1 MFEINDWSDVD
12 DTADTNI
19 GNFGNANTCKK
30 SKKKRKKQANELK
43 TKSKLSVPNL
53 NDKTKI
59 AVTNLVTSKFKD
71 RFLNSPTLTTS
82 LVDNDDTQQ
91 NNKLKTTKEMVRRLS
106 FKNNGSE
113 NIKVEN
119 ILNKGLKFASESQ
132 FLNFINHQ
140 PKKRK
145 KSKKNEST
153 NKKPKFDQ
161 PKSVQENETTNS
173 SKSAE
178 ENSKVKSNINS
189 DRFNLK
195 KNDNNKLTTHTGF
208 NVDKLS
214 ELLKN
219 TSNQNSAKDHE
230 KTSTSMHSEDSDAKR
245 KLKSSRFR
253 FLNEKLYTQSGQ
265 ESYKMFKNDTEGLN
279 TFKTYHEGY
288 AEQVRKW
295 PIDPLDLIISSIM
308 KRNCEKLVIADF
320 GCGEARLA
328 QALSSSCKQ
337 IHSFDL
343 VALNDKITVCDFSK
357 TPLENESID
366 IAVFCLSLMGTNL
379 RDYIKEANRVLKM
392 GGALKI
398 AEVESRFEGDL
409 GVQEFIES
417 IEKTG
422 FGLKWKDLK
431 KEYFN
436 LFDFKKN
443 KNFNKKKAQNFELK
457 PCIYKKR

>member
-12 DTADTNI
+12 DTAETNI
-19 GNFGNANTCKK
+19 GNFENSTTCKK
-30 SKKKRKKQANELK
+30 SKKKRKRQANGLK
-43 TKSKLSVPNL
+43 TKSKLLVPSL

-59 AVTNLVTSKFKD
+59 AATNLVTSKFKD

-82 LVDNDDTQQ
+82 LVDDDSQQ
-91 NNKLKTTKEMVRRLS
+91 NNDKLKTTKEVVRHLS
-106 FKNNGSE
+106 FETNGSE
-113 NIKVEN
+113 NVKLEN

-132 FLNFINHQ
+132 FLKFINHQ

-153 NKKPKFDQ
+153 IKKPRVDQ
-161 PKSVQENETTNS
+161 PKSGQENETTNG

-178 ENSKVKSNINS
+178 ANNVESNTNS
-189 DRFNLK
+189 DRFKLK
-195 KNDNNKLTTHTGF
+195 KNNENELVPHTGF

-214 ELLKN
+214 KLLK
-219 TSNQNSAKDHE
+219 TASNKNSTKDQE
-230 KTSTSMHSEDSDAKR
+230 KTSTSTRSEDSDAKR

-295 PIDPLDLIISSIM
+295 PIDPLDLIIRYRPIEYIKKQIGVDKRFQKEVYDLFTKVESFYFSSIM

-328 QALSSSCKQ
+328 QALSSTCKQ
-337 IHSFDL
+337 IYSFDL
-343 VALNDKITVCDFSK
+343 VALNDNITVCDFSK

-379 RDYIKEANRVLKM
+379 RYTNNYVYHEYQSYYSIFSQNRIRKKM
-392 GGALKI
+392 LI
-398 AEVESRFEGDL
+398 NVF
-409 GVQEFIES
+409 
-417 IEKTG
+417 
-422 FGLKWKDLK
+422 
-431 KEYFN
+431 
-436 LFDFKKN
+436 
-443 KNFNKKKAQNFELK
+443 
-457 PCIYKKR
+457 